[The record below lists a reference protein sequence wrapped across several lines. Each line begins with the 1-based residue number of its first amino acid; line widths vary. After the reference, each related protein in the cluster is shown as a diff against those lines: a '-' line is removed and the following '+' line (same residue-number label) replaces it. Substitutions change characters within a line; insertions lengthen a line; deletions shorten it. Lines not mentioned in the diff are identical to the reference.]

1 MHLTA
6 QLVHIIEDLPGAL
19 DRLTGVAGTARFEH
33 VVAQL
38 RSEQISWQGLQAA
51 ESQWREK
58 GFTALDERPRW
69 DETRVDLC
77 YLRTADGAEIDEAA
91 VADPAQW
98 AELIEEETAVIDVET
113 GEVVDEAT
121 VDWNTEADPE
131 ARPGP
136 LGAMGGAEPYR

>member
-38 RSEQISWQGLQAA
+38 RSEHISWQGLQAA

-91 VADPAQW
+91 VADSR
-98 AELIEEETAVIDVET
+98 
-113 GEVVDEAT
+113 T
-121 VDWNTEADPE
+121 VGRAHRRGNRRDRCRDW
-131 ARPGP
+131 RG
-136 LGAMGGAEPYR
+136 RR